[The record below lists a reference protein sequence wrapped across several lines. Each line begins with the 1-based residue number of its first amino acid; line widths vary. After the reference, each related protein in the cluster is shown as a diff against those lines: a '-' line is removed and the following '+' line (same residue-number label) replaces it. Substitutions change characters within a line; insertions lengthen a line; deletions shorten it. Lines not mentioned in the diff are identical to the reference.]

1 MSEPAKQL
9 PPGKRARSGTK
20 GGFKKGFDPRRNVS
34 KPGAGRPRS
43 EFLDR
48 CRLLAAKTVP
58 EDILADI
65 DPKIQQALLVQHPGM
80 YLQIQALRHRVW
92 VDLADRGYDR
102 PAAKQT
108 VDDETEQR
116 FVEGV
121 PILDIDEWRKKF
133 AARNAP

>member
-1 MSEPAKQL
+1 MKALPAGK
-9 PPGKRARSGTK
+9 PGSGGK
-20 GGFKKGFDPRRNVS
+20 KPAGGRPFAKGFDPRRNT
-34 KPGAGRPRS
+34 KAGPGRPRS